1 MTALLKS
8 TIRSLLAIAS
18 LAIVSCSTNVDMP
31 KGTSNG
37 YTSAR
42 LVQRNPNLTA
52 STTATQSKIHG
63 MIQKSIASQFNS
75 HGLTYGHG
83 NAELTVAYLVIYQE
97 PGMTAR
103 YEDYFGYGRSSE
115 EIADLAHT
123 RGVID
128 NKRPDYFKRAGIVVD
143 VIDARTNKLIYR
155 NFAAGDVVIGASD
168 STRAARIDTAVG
180 QALAP
185 FFGKS

>member
-1 MTALLKS
+1 MNSLLKS
-8 TIRSLLAIAS
+8 TFRPLLALAS

-31 KGTSNG
+31 KGTSKG

-42 LVQRNPNLTA
+42 LVQRNPNLK
-52 STTATQSKIHG
+52 SDTATQAKVHQ
-63 MIQKSIASQFNS
+63 MIQKSIANQFTS
-75 HGLTYGHG
+75 HGLTYGKG

-103 YEDYFGYGRSSE
+103 YEDYFGYGRSTE

-128 NKRPDYFKRAGIVVD
+128 NKNPDYFKRAGIVVD
-143 VIDARTNKLIYR
+143 VIDARTNKLVYR
-155 NFAAGDVVIGASD
+155 NFAAGDVVTGASD
-168 STRAARIDTAVG
+168 STRSARINTAVDQSLDG
-180 QALAP
+180 
-185 FFGKS
+185 FFK

>member
-1 MTALLKS
+1 METLLKTS
-8 TIRSLLAIAS
+8 IRSLLAIAS
-18 LAIVSCSTNVDMP
+18 LAVVSCSTSVEMP
-31 KGTSNG
+31 KGTSKG

-42 LVQRNPNLTA
+42 LVQRDSNLSA
-52 STTATQSKIHG
+52 STTATQTRIHG
-63 MIQKSIASQFNS
+63 MIQKSIASQFTS
-75 HGLTYGHG
+75 HGLNYGKSG
-83 NAELTVAYLVIYQE
+83 AELTVAYLVIYQE

-143 VIDARTNKLIYR
+143 VIDARTNKLVYR
-155 NFAAGDVVIGASD
+155 NFAAGDVVTGASD
-168 STRAARIDTAVG
+168 STRASRINAVVG
-180 QALAP
+180 QALSP
-185 FFGKS
+185 FFR